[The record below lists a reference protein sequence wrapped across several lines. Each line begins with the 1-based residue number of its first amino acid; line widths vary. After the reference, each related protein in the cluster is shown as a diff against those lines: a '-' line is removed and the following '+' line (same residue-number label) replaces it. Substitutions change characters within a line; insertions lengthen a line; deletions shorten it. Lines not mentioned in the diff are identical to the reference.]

1 MKRLSCLLLLLAM
14 ALSGCAAK
22 PAAPQQKQ
30 YTATFL
36 SLFDTV
42 TTIAGRAESEEAF
55 HAQAQQIHDALLEYH
70 RLFDVYNEY
79 EGIASL
85 KTVNDAAGVQP
96 VAVDERVIDLL
107 TDCREYWK
115 RTGGKVN
122 AAMGSVLSLW
132 HDARDAGINDP
143 ANAHLPDEAALREAA
158 MHTDFDAGM
167 PEVY

>member
-70 RLFDVYNEY
+70 RLFDIYNSY
-79 EGIASL
+79 DGINNL
-85 KTVNDAAGVQP
+85 KTVNDNAGISP
-96 VAVDERVIDLL
+96 VEVDRKLVDFLL
-107 TDCREYWK
+107 DCQEYYVL
-115 RTGGKVN
+115 TGGCLKTWIRR
-122 AAMGSVLSLW
+122 LLQ
-132 HDARDAGINDP
+132 
-143 ANAHLPDEAALREAA
+143 
-158 MHTDFDAGM
+158 
-167 PEVY
+167 